1 MAGPFARRRQAK
13 KDEKEL
19 GTELWRRSHDWFVR
33 SLDRY
38 WQVVREAESAGTVPR
53 DELNGLVNAGNVLTD
68 LVPRVRHLCVQAHQ
82 SHPETGLQIPGASS
96 ELHRIL
102 SRAANDLATTAQA
115 AAMFR
120 LGQSSL
126 QSVGRRA
133 EKVVAAVQE
142 AEEAAGR
149 IAGTGHEAQ

>member
-19 GTELWRRSHDWFVR
+19 GSELWRRSHDWFMR

-38 WQVVREAESAGTVPR
+38 WHVVQEAESEGTVPR
-53 DELNGLVNAGNVLTD
+53 EELNGLVNAGNVLTD
-68 LVPRVRHLCVQAHQ
+68 LAPRVRQLCVDAHQ
-82 SHPETGLQIPGASS
+82 RHPETGLQIPADYS
-96 ELHRIL
+96 EVHRIL

-120 LGQSSL
+120 LGQASL

-133 EKVVAAVQE
+133 EKVVAAVKE
-142 AEEAAGR
+142 AEDAAAGTPG
-149 IAGTGHEAQ
+149 A

>member
-1 MAGPFARRRQAK
+1 MAGPFARGRQRR
-13 KDEKEL
+13 KDEREL
-19 GTELWRRSHDWFVR
+19 GTDLWRRCYDWFAR

-38 WQVVREAESAGTVPR
+38 WQVVDEAQRSGTVPQ
-53 DELNGLVNAGNVLTD
+53 DELNGLVNAGNVLAE
-68 LVPRVRHLCVQAHQ
+68 LLPRVRRLCVEARRE
-82 SHPETGLQIPGASS
+82 HPEHGMEVPAPVSD
-96 ELHRIL
+96 LHRTL

-133 EKVVAAVQE
+133 EKVIAAVEE
-142 AEEAAGR
+142 AETLRPGR
-149 IAGTGHEAQ
+149 

>member
-19 GTELWRRSHDWFVR
+19 GSELWRRSHDWFMR

-38 WQVVREAESAGTVPR
+38 WHVVQEAESEGIVPR
-53 DELNGLVNAGNVLTD
+53 EELNGLVNAGNVLTD
-68 LVPRVRHLCVQAHQ
+68 LAPRVRQLCVDAHQ
-82 SHPETGLQIPGASS
+82 RHPETGLQIPADYS
-96 ELHRIL
+96 EVHRIL

-120 LGQSSL
+120 LGQASL

-133 EKVVAAVQE
+133 EKVVVAVQE
-142 AEEAAGR
+142 AEYAAAGTPG
-149 IAGTGHEAQ
+149 A

>member
-19 GTELWRRSHDWFVR
+19 GSELWRRSHDWFVR

-38 WQVVREAESAGTVPR
+38 WHVVQEAESAGTVPQ

-68 LVPRVRHLCVQAHQ
+68 LVPRVRHLCVQAHRRY
-82 SHPETGLQIPGASS
+82 PETGLQIPGEYSQV
-96 ELHRIL
+96 HRIL

-120 LGQSSL
+120 LGQASL
-126 QSVGRRA
+126 HSVGRRA

-142 AEEAAGR
+142 AEEAAAMTPESRTPG
-149 IAGTGHEAQ
+149 A

>member
-19 GTELWRRSHDWFVR
+19 GSELWRRSHDWFMR

-38 WQVVREAESAGTVPR
+38 WHVVQEAEAEGTVPR

-68 LVPRVRHLCVQAHQ
+68 LAPRVRRLCVDAHQ
-82 SHPETGLQIPGASS
+82 RHPETGLQIPVDYS
-96 ELHRIL
+96 EVHRIL

-120 LGQSSL
+120 LGQASL

-133 EKVVAAVQE
+133 EKVVTAVQE
-142 AEEAAGR
+142 AEDAAAG
-149 IAGTGHEAQ
+149 APGA